1 MKAFRQSRWKVTD
14 GPGIKVE
21 TTLQEV
27 KERVSGG
34 EIFTTGV
41 NFSINQIDMKMRE
54 ETRWVA

>member
-21 TTLQEV
+21 TLQEV